1 MKVFLFVIGSIF
13 FLASCGDKKIALLN
27 EIKDAENILFEQS
40 KQLKPDETISLEL
53 DQALVKALSD
63 FYIQFPKDTHA
74 PECLDKLH
82 MKYSGSGD
90 FKKAAMYGDTLLLKY
105 EYYVNRAMI
114 LESLANIHDMNL
126 SPRDTSKVRFY
137 SEMLLKENPDLPLEK
152 VEDINYRLDNINL
165 TIRELIQKRISE
177 E

>member
-1 MKVFLFVIGSIF
+1 
-13 FLASCGDKKIALLN
+13 
-27 EIKDAENILFEQS
+27 
-40 KQLKPDETISLEL
+40 
-53 DQALVKALSD
+53 
-63 FYIQFPKDTHA
+63 
-74 PECLDKLH
+74 